1 MTKFDKIRYNERA
14 IREKKDATAQKTRRK
29 LVIMYSSSDPKK
41 VGENIKEMRKQAKL
55 TQIELAEK
63 LSVHQTAVSQWEKG
77 RTLPDLWSL
86 SRLAQTFDV
95 AVDRILSGDAIAADK
110 PEEYRAMK
118 QELRERLCRIP
129 ILGSVQAGVPISAIQ
144 DITGSVALS
153 QEHSED
159 AHEYFALRVRGDS
172 MEPRLLEDDIVIV
185 RQQQD
190 ADNGDIVV
198 ALINGEATVK
208 KLKKQDDGILL
219 IPFNNCYEPFFYSR
233 EEISQGGFQI
243 LGRVVEFRARL

>member
-1 MTKFDKIRYNERA
+1 MYN
-14 IREKKDATAQKTRRK
+14 
-29 LVIMYSSSDPKK
+29 SSDPKK
-41 VGENIKEMRKQAKL
+41 VGENIKAMRKQARF
-55 TQIELAEK
+55 TQAELAEK

-86 SRLAQTFDV
+86 SRLAAIFDT
-95 AVDRILSGDAIAADK
+95 AVDEVLRGDAVAADK
-110 PEEYRAMK
+110 PDEYKLMK

-153 QEHSED
+153 EEHSED

-198 ALINGEATVK
+198 ALIEGEATVK
-208 KLKKQDDGILL
+208 KLKKQEDGILL
-219 IPFNNCYEPFFYSR
+219 IPFNNCYEPFFYGR
-233 EEISQGGFQI
+233 EEIAQGSFQI
-243 LGRVVEFRARL
+243 LGKVVELRARL